1 MLDYW
6 PLFAL
11 LIVCG
16 FAAVVLMLRDW
27 RVGVLT
33 LAIALPF
40 EGLLPQFGAG
50 SMKLLTAAAVLGL
63 AIHLLNDP
71 ALRAR
76 ATANLRTG
84 MSWALL
90 ALVGLSALSML
101 WATSPG
107 AAAARTLT
115 FAGLFLLLHLF
126 ALLDE
131 RFLRMVWTVLLF
143 SAALTVPIA
152 LLVDGS
158 AAFSEEGRFAA
169 GGLNPNDYAGL
180 LVVILLGG
188 IGITLGGAWLRA
200 LCGAV
205 LLLAIFLTGSRT
217 AFVALAAA
225 PLLFVLVSPPG
236 TRKAALLRGTAAYVA
251 IVLAVGA
258 AALVN
263 RPQVEAVQARAVTL
277 KHYASDT
284 TWAGRL
290 DIWRGGIEMFREAP
304 VLGIGAGNFA
314 IVSPTVSG
322 MPRRPSAAGPGP
334 VAHNVFLGLA
344 AELGTI
350 GLGIFLWFLIAA
362 VVSARAVAS
371 AGGPKAGAMLLG
383 LTACV
388 LIGLSL
394 SWEYTKIVYIVA
406 GSVLALASGPVRGA
420 RRLAA
425 P

>member
-11 LIVCG
+11 LIVFG
-16 FAAVVLMLRDW
+16 LVAVVLMLRDW

-40 EGLLPQFGAG
+40 EGLLPQLGAG

-76 ATANLRTG
+76 AVANLRTG
-84 MSWALL
+84 LSWALL

-101 WATSPG
+101 WATSP
-107 AAAARTLT
+107 AAAATRTVT

-131 RFLRMVWTVLLF
+131 RFLRIVWTVLLV
-143 SAALTVPIA
+143 SAALTVPLA
-152 LLVDGS
+152 LTVDGS

-180 LVVILLGG
+180 LVVLLLGG
-188 IGITLGGAWLRA
+188 IGIALGGAWLRA

-205 LLLAIFLTGSRT
+205 LLLAIFLSGSRT
-217 AFVALAAA
+217 AFVVLAAA

-236 TRKAALLRGTAAYVA
+236 TRRTALLRGTAAYVA

-258 AALVN
+258 ATLVN

-277 KHYASDT
+277 KNYASDA

-290 DIWRGGIEMFREAP
+290 DIWRGGIAMFREAP

-322 MPRRPSAAGPGP
+322 MPRRSSAAGPGP

-371 AGGPKAGAMLLG
+371 AGGPKAGAMLLA

-406 GSVLALASGPVRGA
+406 GSVLALAPRA
-420 RRLAA
+420 RRMAVA
-425 P
+425 